1 MQAHIKNDGQRES
14 VNRAE
19 IIMGGANPIVRCH
32 RARVGERLVAHIN
45 NTRGP
50 VCLQGRSNVYCQY

>member
-1 MQAHIKNDGQRES
+1 MQAHIKNDGQKES

-45 NTRGP
+45 NTCGL
-50 VCLQGRSNVYCQY
+50 VCL